1 MHGVQSISLSSW
13 IWRKAENELFFFI
26 IGVSGRDY
34 QSNKILCVMACDD
47 MSPHV
52 HANCVCVCDLM
63 KAVACVLLQVA
74 MSGCC
79 IDWHGLDLCLEPL
92 TMSDKA
98 SSSSL
103 ACARFPLGHSLTT
116 RDWDSIRISER
127 SVSSS
132 PPGDLLLTQQKAH
145 IHTLKPRSPWRA
157 VLQWHQLRSWSSQC
171 LSTSLI
177 LNYKEIKTKPTS

>member
-1 MHGVQSISLSSW
+1 MNMEESWKWIILFYNWSLW
-13 IWRKAENELFFFI
+13 TWLPEHQ
-26 IGVSGRDY
+26 DT
-34 QSNKILCVMACDD
+34 CDD
-47 MSPHV
+47 RSAHV
-52 HANCVCVCDLM
+52 HANCMCVRFNEGS
-63 KAVACVLLQVA
+63 VACTLLQVA

-92 TMSDKA
+92 TMSDKT

-132 PPGDLLLTQQKAH
+132 SPGDSLLTQQKAH
-145 IHTLKPRSPWRA
+145 IHTVKPHSPGG
-157 VLQWHQLRSWSSQC
+157 QSS
-171 LSTSLI
+171 SGI
-177 LNYKEIKTKPTS
+177 N